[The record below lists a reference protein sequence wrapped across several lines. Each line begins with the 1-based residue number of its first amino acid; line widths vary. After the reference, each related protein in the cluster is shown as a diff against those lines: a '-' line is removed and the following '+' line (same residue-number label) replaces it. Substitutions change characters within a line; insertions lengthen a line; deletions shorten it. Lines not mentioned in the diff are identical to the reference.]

1 MTKIITISNQ
11 KGGVGKTTT
20 AVNLSA
26 ALAQKGKKTLLVD
39 CDPQANATTAIR
51 INKSSLDYSLYHGLI
66 GEANIFDIIQ
76 PTAMEN
82 FMIAPSDVELI
93 GFEVE
98 MMATKGR
105 EEILKKLLATLNNN
119 RAESNV
125 NADNSFDFDYII
137 IDCPPSLSLL
147 TLNALTA
154 AQSVIIPLQS
164 EFLALE
170 GVGQLIK
177 TIKLIKQ
184 SFNPSLKIEGIVMT
198 MFDKRTNLS
207 RQVAQDAE
215 GYFKEL
221 LFKTKIPRSVKL
233 GEAPSFGMPVITY
246 DPSSFA
252 SISYLELADELIA
265 KESKF
270 EKAIEK
276 ELPTEKSTE
285 SITNSG
291 GSTTI

>member
-26 ALAQKGKKTLLVD
+26 ALAQKGKKTLIVD

-66 GEANIFDIIQ
+66 GEAAISDIIQ
-76 PTAMEN
+76 TTAMDN
-82 FMIAPSDVELI
+82 LMIAPSDVELI

-98 MMATKGR
+98 MMAVKGR
-105 EEILKKLLATLNNN
+105 EEILKKLLATVNEN
-119 RAESNV
+119 RQKG
-125 NADNSFDFDYII
+125 DIFDYLI

-154 AQSVIIPLQS
+154 ADSVIIPLQS

-184 SFNPSLKIEGIVMT
+184 SFNPSLKIEGILMT

-215 GYFKEL
+215 GYFKEM
-221 LFKTKIPRSVKL
+221 LFKTKIPRSIKL
-233 GEAPSFGMPVITY
+233 GEAPSYGMPVITY
-246 DPSSFA
+246 DPSSIA
-252 SISYLELADELIA
+252 TQCYLELADELILR
-265 KESKF
+265 EDS
-270 EKAIEK
+270 
-276 ELPTEKSTE
+276 L
-285 SITNSG
+285 
-291 GSTTI
+291 TTRVGE

>member
-1 MTKIITISNQ
+1 MTKIISISNQ

-26 ALAQKGKKTLLVD
+26 ALAQKGKRTLIVD

-66 GEANIFDIIQ
+66 GEAKMSDIIQ
-76 PTAMEN
+76 TTAMEN
-82 FMIAPSDVELI
+82 LMIAPSDVELI

-105 EEILKKLLATLNNN
+105 EEILKRLLSTVNDYVGESDSEDSVDTKISKTVSDNNTN
-119 RAESNV
+119 SN
-125 NADNSFDFDYII
+125 FEYLI

-154 AQSVIIPLQS
+154 ADSVIIPLQS

-184 SFNPSLKIEGIVMT
+184 SFNPSLKIEGILMT

-215 GYFKEL
+215 GYFKEM
-221 LFKTKIPRSVKL
+221 LFKTKIPRSIKL
-233 GEAPSFGMPVITY
+233 GEAPSYGMPVITY
-246 DPSSFA
+246 DPTSIA
-252 SISYLELADELIA
+252 SHSYLALADELISREEA
-265 KESKF
+265 LMT
-270 EKAIEK
+270 KARE
-276 ELPTEKSTE
+276 
-285 SITNSG
+285 
-291 GSTTI
+291 TTTR